1 MADVIAFLI
10 EHFRDFDACPPPS
23 DLGVLLEEAGFGD
36 VEIGNL
42 LMLLEALEN
51 QPQITF
57 SSEEAGR
64 SMRVYSPEEL
74 EVLPQE
80 VVGLLH
86 YLEREEAINTGQREF
101 VLNALLSMP
110 PEEITVDMAKILAL
124 LVLWAHRAELPVLI
138 GDDLMVALHGA
149 ATMH

>member
-23 DLGVLLEEAGFGD
+23 DLGMLLEEAGFGD
-36 VEIGNL
+36 AEIGNL

-51 QPQITF
+51 QPQMTF
-57 SSEEAGR
+57 ASEARGR
-64 SMRVYSPEEL
+64 SLRVYCYEEL
-74 EVLPQE
+74 EVLPRE
-80 VVGLLH
+80 VLGLLH
-86 YLEREEAINTGQREF
+86 YLEQEEAIDAGQREF

-110 PEEITVDMAKILAL
+110 SEEITVDMAKVLAL
-124 LVLWAHRAELPVLI
+124 LVLWANRTELPVLI
-138 GDDLMVALHGA
+138 GDDLMMALHGA

>member
-10 EHFRDFDACPPPS
+10 EHFRDFDACPPSS

-42 LMLLEALEN
+42 LMLLEALES
-51 QPQITF
+51 QPKMNM
-57 SSEEAGR
+57 SCNAGKA
-64 SMRVYSPEEL
+64 MRVYCQEEL
-74 EVLPQE
+74 EALPQE
-80 VVGLLH
+80 VLGLLH
-86 YLEREEAINTGQREF
+86 YLEQEKAIDARQHEF
-101 VLNALLSMP
+101 VINALLFMP
-110 PEEITVDMAKILAL
+110 QEEVTVDMAKIFAL
-124 LVLWAHRAELPVLI
+124 LALWAHQSELPVLI

>member
-10 EHFRDFDACPPPS
+10 EHFGNFDACPPS
-23 DLGVLLEEAGFGD
+23 NDLGVLLEEAGFGD

-42 LMLLEALEN
+42 LMLLEALES
-51 QPQITF
+51 QPKMNLP
-57 SSEEAGR
+57 ENAGKVV
-64 SMRVYSPEEL
+64 RVYCREEL

-80 VVGLLH
+80 VLGLLH
-86 YLEREEAINTGQREF
+86 YLEQEKAIDAAQREF
-101 VLNALLSMP
+101 VINALLFMP
-110 PEEITVDMAKILAL
+110 QEEVTVNMAKILAL
-124 LVLWAHRAELPVLI
+124 LVLWAHQSELPVLI